1 MKTTKL
7 SGLRGKAL
15 QIELN
20 DLPSLRKI
28 NKILPRHC
36 FSINTLTSLKFLL
49 QSILIQVLVVWLG
62 LSIPLSKSMIPFW
75 ILYSIL
81 SGTTAMGFWVIA
93 HECGHGAFSKNRY
106 LENFIGYILHS
117 FLLVPYFSWQRSHS
131 VHHRFT
137 NHISKGETHVPMVI
151 DGNGINE
158 KKGGKKELEL
168 SASLGRTKYGILQ
181 LFLHLIVG
189 WPAYLLTG
197 STGGL
202 EYGMSNHFWPQKPFS
217 KKIWLSKWV
226 NKVWISD
233 IGVGLMLLLLL
244 ISSYKYGF
252 ISLLAMYIGPLLV
265 VNFWL
270 VLYTWLHHTDTDVPH
285 LSNDQFSFIRG
296 AFLTIDRPYGKLI
309 NFLHHNIGS
318 THVIHHIYPN
328 IPHYHAKEASLSIKK
343 HFPNIYLFN
352 PEPIHKAIWNIACNC
367 IAVYSEKNDGKYI
380 WKSYYKKVK

>member
-20 DLPSLRKI
+20 DIPSLREI

-36 FSINTLTSLKFLL
+36 FSISTLTSLKFLL

-117 FLLVPYFSWQRSHS
+117 LLLVPYFSWQRSHS

-380 WKSYYKKVK
+380 WK

>member
-20 DLPSLRKI
+20 DIPSLREI

-36 FSINTLTSLKFLL
+36 FSISTLTSLKFLL

-380 WKSYYKKVK
+380 WK